1 LPARRRPRWR
11 LKGKNSAWTFGKNSC
26 EPGAKVHL
34 SKINPSHK
42 GEYESR
48 EQAAP
53 DIAKNMQRMDKL
65 QYLLYADDSQSLLV
79 VLQALDAGGKDGT
92 VRHLFSGMNPQGT
105 HVTRPDSR
113 SWSITNT

>member
-1 LPARRRPRWR
+1 MDFR
-11 LKGKNSAWTFGKNSC
+11 KEFVV
-26 EPGAKVHL
+26 EPGTKVHL

-65 QYLLYADDSQSLLV
+65 Q
-79 VLQALDAGGKDGT
+79 
-92 VRHLFSGMNPQGT
+92 
-105 HVTRPDSR
+105 
-113 SWSITNT
+113 